1 MCGEKRQRKVRQA
14 RQTGSP
20 PRVRGKEAVSHR
32 NHRHRGITPACA
44 GKRSLTDALPRLV
57 KDHPRVCGEK
67 RYWAYTLSRMVG
79 SPPRVRGKDN
89 EYGRVYRLARI
100 TPACAG
106 KRNIQRLRITAPQDH
121 PRVCGEKEPSR
132 PPPPLPP
139 GSPPRVRGK
148 VAGAAAA
155 GAEHGITPA
164 CAGKRLK
171 KSHYCAIFVLPFS
184 AVHSV
189 YDRAQAPGNNLAT
202 PCGWTAAP
210 EKSTRPGSQVYS
222 LEHHPLRAEP
232 DQADRGSG

>member
-1 MCGEKRQRKVRQA
+1 MCGEKFSGELPRLRRRGSPPRVRGKAEARKAVQEAQRITPACAGKSNCLRYYRPGRKDHPRVCGEKQRL
-14 RQTGSP
+14 RRTSGSGTGSP
-20 PRVRGKEAVSHR
+20 PRVRGKVPVA
-32 NHRHRGITPACA
+32 TPN
-44 GKRSLTDALPRLV
+44 PMPV
-57 KDHPRVCGEK
+57 
-67 RYWAYTLSRMVG
+67 
-79 SPPRVRGKDN
+79 
-89 EYGRVYRLARI
+89 RI

-106 KRNIQRLRITAPQDH
+106 KRLT
-121 PRVCGEKEPSR
+121 
-132 PPPPLPP
+132 
-139 GSPPRVRGK
+139 
-148 VAGAAAA
+148 
-155 GAEHGITPA
+155 
-164 CAGKRLK
+164 

>member
-1 MCGEKRQRKVRQA
+1 M
-14 RQTGSP
+14 
-20 PRVRGKEAVSHR
+20 RGKAGLIWPR
-32 NHRHRGITPACA
+32 CAQMGITPACA
-44 GKRSLTDALPRLV
+44 GKRAPSGPGMALLRDHPRVCGEKLSKNLFVFHSLGSPPRV
-57 KDHPRVCGEK
+57 RGKVSGSPAAWTGARDHPRVCGEK
-67 RYWAYTLSRMVG
+67 RRPGRRCRRLKG
-79 SPPRVRGKDN
+79 SPPRVRGKVPVATPN
-89 EYGRVYRLARI
+89 PMPVRI

-106 KRNIQRLRITAPQDH
+106 KRLT
-121 PRVCGEKEPSR
+121 
-132 PPPPLPP
+132 
-139 GSPPRVRGK
+139 
-148 VAGAAAA
+148 
-155 GAEHGITPA
+155 
-164 CAGKRLK
+164 